1 MDTLPAAQAKRTA
14 WENDRPNWN
23 PTDEEFM
30 ALEKSI
36 DLRIKRCQQLD
47 QQCQKAF
54 LRVKEYESSQER
66 ELLIDT
72 DFEAFCQILGILGL
86 VCSSKHE
93 QNQTCLDFIGNIS
106 FDSLLGAAVVAFF
119 HTILKH
125 CEICLSGPLLLP

>member
-72 DFEAFCQILGILGL
+72 EQILKPFAKFWEFLASY
-86 VCSSKHE
+86 VRPSTSK
-93 QNQTCLDFIGNIS
+93 TKL
-106 FDSLLGAAVVAFF
+106 A
-119 HTILKH
+119 
-125 CEICLSGPLLLP
+125 